1 MLLRFYKIFLLSL
14 LLTYSIASDIQKYYS
29 NRTIASSRSIYDL
42 VQMRR
47 AAARWAAYHNKT
59 HRIHNTNNDNTY
71 VPQSKITNTNN
82 NQNRFLI
89 ERLKIVIIFSSIPL
103 VCMIVIVITY
113 IGVTYIRSKNPIFTE
128 RVEQIN
134 GTRFS
139 ETIYDTRVFSRKTRT
154 LPTDV

>member
-1 MLLRFYKIFLLSL
+1 MLFHFCNIFLLSL

-47 AAARWAAYHNKT
+47 AAARLAAYHNKT

-71 VPQSKITNTNN
+71 APQNKITNSNN
-82 NQNRFLI
+82 NPNRFLI
-89 ERLKIVIIFSSIPL
+89 ERLRIVIIFSSIQL
-103 VCMIVIVITY
+103 VFMIVIVITC
-113 IGVTYIRSKNPIFTE
+113 IGVRYIRNKNPIFTE
-128 RVEQIN
+128 RVEEIN

-139 ETIYDTRVFSRKTRT
+139 ETIYDTRNLSRKTRI
-154 LPTDV
+154 LPTAV